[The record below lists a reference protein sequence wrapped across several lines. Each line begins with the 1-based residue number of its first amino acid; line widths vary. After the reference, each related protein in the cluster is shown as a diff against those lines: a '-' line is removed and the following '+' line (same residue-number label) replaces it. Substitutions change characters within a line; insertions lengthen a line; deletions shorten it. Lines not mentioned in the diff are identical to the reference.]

1 MLRLFLLLLTTLF
14 LWADVEPND
23 NCNQAELVQLNSTMN
38 GSLSSSDRNDYYQ
51 FTVPTNGEVSIV
63 VSASQR
69 INGYLYNSSCTSTI
83 SSRAN
88 SNNFTLTSR
97 VTANQT
103 YKLLLERRSSAPTY
117 SFNINYTPDMPSFNI
132 NDISFNEGNSGW
144 HTEKVAVSLSNALE
158 ETVTVNYATSDL
170 EAKAGID
177 YKATSGT
184 LTFYPGDITR
194 TILVEINGDT
204 EIENNERFKI
214 TLSNPSLGTKLDN
227 SSATITI
234 IDDDGGEVYNNERG
248 FLIRNPVDSRNIRG
262 GLRVIG
268 NTV

>member
-23 NCNQAELVQLNSTMN
+23 NCNQAELVQLNSTMA
-38 GSLSSSDRNDYYQ
+38 GSVQGNSWFITNDPNDYYH
-51 FTVPTNGEVSIV
+51 FTIPTSGEVKIEVQSNGP
-63 VSASQR
+63 
-69 INGYLYNSSCTSTI
+69 INGYLYNSSCSSTV
-83 SSRAN
+83 SSRTN
-88 SNNFTLTSR
+88 SNNFTLTAK
-97 VTANQT
+97 VNAGQ
-103 YKLLLERRSSAPTY
+103 YKFRLYNDVSTTRTY
-117 SFNINYTPDMPSFNI
+117 SFSINYTPDMPSFSI

-204 EIENNERFKI
+204 ETKNN
-214 TLSNPSLGTKLDN
+214 
-227 SSATITI
+227 
-234 IDDDGGEVYNNERG
+234 
-248 FLIRNPVDSRNIRG
+248 
-262 GLRVIG
+262 
-268 NTV
+268 